1 MRSRLFYTLYQWQR
15 HRVLGWTLT
24 RWLFLILLLLAF
36 LTATGVLPGRRIG
49 ALLWVS
55 LALVGWGLLT
65 WAHKRAFITFSEE
78 KGSTPPVA
86 QGKGFP
92 VGRQHPVR
100 VTGRVEVGE
109 QTQMVVD
116 VSGYVERFANGE
128 WVVAAVIPPSRYAIV
143 GALPWRFEGM
153 WYRFLHPRG
162 IIERRVGW
170 LQVRGGREMALE
182 IRYRTPK
189 GRAESL
195 YLSGDAVLLDSLFRS
210 LHGEDEETG
219 TSF

>member
-55 LALVGWGLLT
+55 LAL
-65 WAHKRAFITFSEE
+65 
-78 KGSTPPVA
+78 
-86 QGKGFP
+86 
-92 VGRQHPVR
+92 
-100 VTGRVEVGE
+100 VGE